1 MRTQPKLQMS
11 AALPCPS
18 PFALVMTS
26 GAMYAG
32 DRKYSYT
39 PGIMQN
45 HVTNTTFWGIKG
57 ADLHQI

>member
-32 DRKYSYT
+32 DSYIT
-39 PGIMQN
+39 GIMQN
-45 HVTNTTFWGIKG
+45 HVTNTMTNAQCHYLGNKMS
-57 ADLHQI
+57 